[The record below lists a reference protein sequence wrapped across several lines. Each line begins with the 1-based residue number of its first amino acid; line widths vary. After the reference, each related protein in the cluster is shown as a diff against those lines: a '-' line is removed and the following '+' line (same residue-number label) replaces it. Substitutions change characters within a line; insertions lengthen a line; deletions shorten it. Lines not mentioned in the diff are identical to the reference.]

1 MAHELSTRQ
10 INALRAVLERRHFSA
25 DDVAGIDY
33 QILIRTPGLGSKSL
47 QTILDWLHAQGLE
60 LRNAPGSDALQ
71 AHSLRRGGRIERAI
85 ALLLAHGYRVLPPE
99 SASAGANSGL
109 SASLLRATEAPSED
123 EDLSH

>member
-60 LRNAPGSDALQ
+60 LRNAPGSDTLHT
-71 AHSLRRGGRIERAI
+71 HSLRRGGRIERAI

-99 SASAGANSGL
+99 SASAAANPGL
-109 SASLLRATEAPSED
+109 SASPLRTTQPQSED
-123 EDLSH
+123 EGLNH

>member
-1 MAHELSTRQ
+1 VAHELSTRQ

-60 LRNAPGSDALQ
+60 LRNAPGSEALHT
-71 AHSLRRGGRIERAI
+71 HSLRRGGRIERAI
-85 ALLLAHGYRVLPPE
+85 ALLVAHGYRVLPPE
-99 SASAGANSGL
+99 SASTAANPGL
-109 SASLLRATEAPSED
+109 SASPLRAGQAQGED
-123 EDLSH
+123 EGLNH